1 MLDFCQRS
9 AVTTSNERWAAESHS
24 IPEGT
29 RQAPPSRR
37 FDPRSQ
43 EARLFQ
49 SWVDAHSAIYG
60 EALRYDQQTQIES
73 VRCSAWSATTSPRT
87 CNPWKGQSGIAAT
100 LALPQIV
107 SALKRAMESSI
118 LITPEL
124 LVRILHEM
132 QKNFDVFALDLDALS
147 KDDQIEFLRMV
158 RTMQP
163 KMAVLSEDEQKTYL
177 NHQVIEH
184 AG

>member
-1 MLDFCQRS
+1 M
-9 AVTTSNERWAAESHS
+9 
-24 IPEGT
+24 
-29 RQAPPSRR
+29 
-37 FDPRSQ
+37 
-43 EARLFQ
+43 FQ

-60 EALRYDQQTQIES
+60 EALRYDQQTQIE
-73 VRCSAWSATTSPRT
+73 T
-87 CNPWKGQSGIAAT
+87 CALLRMERDNLAKKVQSLEGTERIAAT

-124 LVRILHEM
+124 LVRTRDET
-132 QKNFDVFALDLDALS
+132 QKNFDAFALDLDALS
-147 KDDQIEFLRMV
+147 EDDQIEFLRMV